1 MKHRVWDGHFDA
13 GSKCPDRQLLGGF
26 SVVCLSG
33 PEEYHAK
40 GTHLLVQ
47 LPVKSP
53 QRKRGEISS
62 TTTNAVATGRAPS
75 QRTPEVHKDRANKK
89 GRSRKKQADDRNGVG
104 HKPRR
109 NRFNAHKRGSRG
121 ESLDPQRACSS
132 WCLVS
137 LQNFCVCVHVRPR
150 SHEHVQRVLHLYRPP

>member
-47 LPVKSP
+47 LPVKS
-53 QRKRGEISS
+53 
-62 TTTNAVATGRAPS
+62 
-75 QRTPEVHKDRANKK
+75 VHKDRANKK

-121 ESLDPQRACSS
+121 ESLDPQRASS
-132 WCLVS
+132 SSCLVS